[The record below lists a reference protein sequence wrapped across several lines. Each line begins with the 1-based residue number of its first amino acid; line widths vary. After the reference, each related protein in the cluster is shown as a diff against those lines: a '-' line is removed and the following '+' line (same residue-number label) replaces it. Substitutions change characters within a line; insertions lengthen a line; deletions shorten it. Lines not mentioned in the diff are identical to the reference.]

1 MQSNIAKFT
10 LRTDPELLLKFHYV
24 AEYNGRSANREL
36 DKLIRRHVSEF
47 EKKIEKIPS
56 DWLEENRRAK

>member
-36 DKLIRRHVSEF
+36 T
-47 EKKIEKIPS
+47 
-56 DWLEENRRAK
+56 N